1 MENELKHYGVIGMK
15 WGVRRTPAQLGH
27 KPKAAMQKIVR
38 KEAGSAVKKKAGAA
52 VDKVKSVGKKADSEK
67 TPEERKQ
74 EVLKTRSAKAL
85 YDNADLFTDD
95 ELRSAYNRLQLEK
108 NIQNLAPKEVSK
120 GQEYADKFVKTA
132 KTFNDVADN
141 GIKVYNN
148 VAKIYNAFSPDAKKN
163 PWPLIKNDDKGDK
176 SNDDSDDNKSNNKSN
191 NKQNNQS
198 NNDSDSTPKGKAAEA
213 ASNAANKAK
222 EAAKDAAGKAAD
234 KAKESAKETASK
246 AADKAKDWYEN
257 QQARQNVQDAPKTE
271 KTTYSSKKSSG
282 SDVIDIEWNESTGS
296 FQMSGKS
303 YTTSLA
309 TRGVTDVVTTSNRSS
324 GQNYIA
330 GLLED

>member
-15 WGVRRTPAQLGH
+15 WGIRRTPAQLGH
-27 KPKAAMQKIVR
+27 KPTTAMKKVAGKIVR

-52 VDKVKSVGKKADSEK
+52 VDKAKSVGKKADSEK

-85 YDNADLFTDD
+85 YENADLFSDD

-108 NIQNLAPKEVSK
+108 NIASLAPKEVSK
-120 GQEYADKFVKTA
+120 GQEYADKMVKVG
-132 KTFNDVADN
+132 KTFNEVADT

-148 VAKIYNAFSPDAKKN
+148 VAKIYNTFSTEGKKN

-176 SNDDSDDNKSNNKSN
+176 SNDDSGDNKPKNEPNKP
-191 NKQNNQS
+191 KG
-198 NNDSDSTPKGKAAEA
+198 NDSGGESEAKSTKD
-213 ASNAANKAK
+213 KAK
-222 EAAKDAAGKAAD
+222 EAASKVKDAA
-234 KAKESAKETASK
+234 SS

-257 QQARQNVQDAPKTE
+257 QQARQSVQDAPKT
-271 KTTYSSKKSSG
+271 KTSSNKKSSG
-282 SDVIDIEWNESTGS
+282 SDVIDMEWNESTGS

-303 YTTSLA
+303 HTTSLA

-324 GQNYIA
+324 GQSYVA
-330 GLLED
+330 GLLEEPKK

>member
-15 WGVRRTPAQLGH
+15 WGIRRTPEQLGH
-27 KPKAAMQKIVR
+27 RPKAVMQKVAGKIV
-38 KEAGSAVKKKAGAA
+38 KQEAGSAIKKKANAA
-52 VDKVKSVGKKADSEK
+52 VDKAKSAGKKAESEK

-108 NIQNLAPKEVSK
+108 NISGLAPKEVSK
-120 GQEYADKFVKTA
+120 GQEYADKMIKA
-132 KTFNDVADN
+132 GKTFNDIADT

-148 VAKIYNAFSPDAKKN
+148 VAKIYNTFSTEGKKN

-176 SNDDSDDNKSNNKSN
+176 SNNDDSGDNKSN

-198 NNDSDSTPKGKAAEA
+198 NNSSDDAKKSKAAEA

-222 EAAKDAAGKAAD
+222 EAAGKAAD
-234 KAKESAKETASK
+234 KAKESAKEAAKDAASK
-246 AADKAKDWYEN
+246 TKDWYEN
-257 QQARQNVQDAPKTE
+257 QQARQNVQDAPKT
-271 KTTYSSKKSSG
+271 KTTSSSSKKST
-282 SDVIDIEWNESTGS
+282 SDIIDMEWNESTGS
-296 FQMSGKS
+296 FQMAGKS
-303 YTTSLA
+303 HTTSLA
-309 TRGVTDVVTTSNRSS
+309 TRGVTSVATTSNVSS
-324 GQNYIA
+324 GQNYVA
-330 GLLED
+330 GLLEEPKK